1 VTPGAGAERPKILSN
16 WIMSELL
23 RVLPSEDERAIQS
36 SPIPPRHLVGLLQ
49 LIENS
54 TISGKIAKDVFQKM
68 FDSGQDA
75 KTIVERDGLTQVA
88 DEAALRQVIESV
100 IAANPKALED
110 YRRGKKEAKGAF
122 VGQVMKATRGK
133 ANPALVNR
141 LLEDKLS
148 QT

>member
-1 VTPGAGAERPKILSN
+1 GGLVGSDEPGRREGGVPPGAGGERPKLLSN

-49 LIENS
+49 LIENA

-100 IAANPKALED
+100 IAANPKALQD
-110 YRRGKKEAKGAF
+110 YRRGKKE
-122 VGQVMKATRGK
+122 
-133 ANPALVNR
+133 
-141 LLEDKLS
+141 
-148 QT
+148 